1 MEEVKDMKFLKTP
14 AVEYLFK
21 VNPKRKNMDAKKA
34 DLFHTKI
41 AKALFLWKEEM
52 PDIQPTVT
60 S

>member
-41 AKALFLWKEEM
+41 AKALFL
-52 PDIQPTVT
+52 
-60 S
+60 